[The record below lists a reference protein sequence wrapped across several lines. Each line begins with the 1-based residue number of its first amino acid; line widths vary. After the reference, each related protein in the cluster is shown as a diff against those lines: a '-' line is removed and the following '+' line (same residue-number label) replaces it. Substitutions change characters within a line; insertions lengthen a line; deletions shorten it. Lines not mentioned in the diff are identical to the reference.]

1 MMARRYDGTVA
12 RIAGNLLS
20 GQKDLWD
27 RADSEWS
34 GKFEDAARRFAAER
48 GHERVIVRMFD
59 AGGISLDIAGNQGLR
74 RVGYPLDEC
83 G

>member
-34 GKFEDAARRFAAER
+34 GKFEDAARRAVKLARIIVKETVRTEPAEEPFHDTR
-48 GHERVIVRMFD
+48 DKGE
-59 AGGISLDIAGNQGLR
+59 
-74 RVGYPLDEC
+74 
-83 G
+83 